1 MAITITQ
8 QPTALEIL
16 SAYRHIVLK
25 CTSDDGDIV
34 KIKAEV
40 FVDTVASGTLL
51 ATHIVDPGI
60 GTSVFEVDIQGVAK
74 NRVNHQVQS
83 FSGVALLNASAG
95 VAKDL
100 QIKFTEI
107 LKSGNLLVEGTSINS
122 NQFHAVNALRQFTES
137 KDLNNF
143 IFDADGDR
151 FLTNEPN
158 TQQRPRLI
166 RESDVDYLGMLLK
179 DDTYAL
185 SRLIVETFDSSGSS
199 IQEVQITG
207 ATTDRI
213 KVDWATGPINLN
225 AATLIVGSQPVI
237 DSSVASYSVKMRGN
251 ISGNIETELIWYQLD
266 RKCRP
271 DTIRVA
277 FLNSLGAFDTFFFF
291 GTQIERYRIRQSIYQ
306 QVIQDNFTTRDRGED
321 ILVSNSWDEFTVYS
335 QLLRPDDKRYLKEF
349 IGSQQVFQDTSD
361 GLLNSYQ
368 SIRLLERNFKV
379 IDTNDK
385 FHELLRFTYKPA
397 VNQYSHVA

>member
-8 QPTALEIL
+8 QPTAGDVL
-16 SAYRHIVLK
+16 SAYRHIVFK
-25 CTSDDGDIV
+25 CTSDDADIV

-40 FVDTVASGTLL
+40 FVGTIATGTLL

-60 GTSVFEVDIQGVAK
+60 GTSVFEIDIQGITK
-74 NRVNHQVQS
+74 NRVSHTVQS
-83 FSGVALLNASAG
+83 FSGTGILNASAG

-100 QIKFTEI
+100 QIRFTEV
-107 LKSGNLLVEGTSINS
+107 LQSGNLLVDGATLDS
-122 NQFHAVNALRQFTES
+122 NLFSAVNALRQFTES
-137 KDLNNF
+137 KDLNLF
-143 IFDADGDR
+143 LFDANGDR

-166 RESDVDYLGMLLK
+166 RETDVDYLGMLLK
-179 DDTYAL
+179 DIAYTDPT
-185 SRLIVETFDSSGSS
+185 LIVETFDSSGSS
-199 IQEVQITG
+199 IQEVQIIG
-207 ATTDRI
+207 SFTDRRKI
-213 KVDWATGPINLN
+213 DVAVGPVNLN
-225 AATLIVGSQPVI
+225 AASLNFGSQPVI
-237 DSSVASYSVKMRGN
+237 DSSVASYKVTVRANTGGN
-251 ISGNIETELIWYQLD
+251 ITTAPIYYQLD

-271 DTIRVA
+271 DTMRVS

-306 QVIQDNFTTRDRGED
+306 KVIQDNFTTKDRGEEV
-321 ILVSNSWDEFTVYS
+321 LVSNSWDEFTVFS
-335 QLLRPDDKRYLKEF
+335 QLLRPDDKRWLKEF

-361 GLLNSYQ
+361 GLLNSYL

-385 FHELLRFTYKPA
+385 FHELLKFIYKPA